1 MKECN
6 SIITPESKE
15 GCDENY
21 LGLNRR
27 MYVVEYPIGA
37 MDTSEVL
44 EGFEKEE
51 QRPCGYT
58 AFIGDDKLK
67 DLLKT
72 ILPWDFVT
80 RPVKYGKRTFKFN
93 KNNGHEGN
101 HV

>member
-6 SIITPESKE
+6 SIIIPESKE

-21 LGLNRR
+21 LGLSRR

-44 EGFEKEE
+44 EGIKKEG
-51 QRPCGYT
+51 QRSRRYT
-58 AFIGDDKLK
+58 AFVGDDKLK

-80 RPVKYGKRTFKFN
+80 KPVKY
-93 KNNGHEGN
+93 
-101 HV
+101 